1 MFENLIWQKDRLLY
15 NGLVFRL
22 QHYKSDDWELG
33 EDCFIFYKIKQ
44 LVDQYAH
51 FFATRD
57 FQCQRLLEL
66 GMWEG
71 GSLAFWNEAFRP
83 SKIVGIDWAKRTDG
97 PYFLRYTGDNNL
109 RDRVKAYWSVD
120 QADKIRLREIVNAE
134 FDGPL
139 DLVIDDASHTYEP
152 TLSSFQTLF
161 PFIRPGG
168 FYMIED
174 WAWEHWPACY
184 VGDDSRANDE
194 GLSDLVSQMVQAAGT
209 SDSLIK
215 SVTVYEGF
223 AAVERSD
230 KPVSDDIL
238 LKDFIVRR
246 PSIRRQPSNGGT
258 IGKIKRSIR
267 RLLTQPAA
275 GTPSR

>member
-33 EDCFIFYKIKQ
+33 EDCFIFYKIKK

-57 FQCQRLLEL
+57 FQCERLFEL

-71 GSLAFWNEAFRP
+71 GSLAFWYEVFRP
-83 SKIVGIDWAKRTDG
+83 AKIVGIDWAKRTDA
-97 PYFLRYTGDNNL
+97 PYFLRYTSDNNL
-109 RDRVKAYWSVD
+109 RDRVKAYWGVD
-120 QADKIRLREIVNAE
+120 QADKIRLREIVSAE

-161 PFIRPGG
+161 
-168 FYMIED
+168 
-174 WAWEHWPACY
+174 
-184 VGDDSRANDE
+184 
-194 GLSDLVSQMVQAAGT
+194 
-209 SDSLIK
+209 
-215 SVTVYEGF
+215 
-223 AAVERSD
+223 
-230 KPVSDDIL
+230 
-238 LKDFIVRR
+238 
-246 PSIRRQPSNGGT
+246 
-258 IGKIKRSIR
+258 
-267 RLLTQPAA
+267 
-275 GTPSR
+275 